1 MLLPRVSGGKK
12 ELRDMQKGNILS
24 KILAVAGTVLTG
36 LPLLAPVLFSA
47 IRFAQ
52 MGRFQL
58 DYLMPAELFPV
69 VLVGGGLLVWA
80 ALRAGLRRRLIA
92 GSAGLAVA
100 GLVFSQGLAVA
111 TGLGSGAIEAV
122 GLWWGLV
129 VALLAVYIL
138 ATVGMAVG
146 GVLLSRDL
154 FRRVV

>member
-1 MLLPRVSGGKK
+1 
-12 ELRDMQKGNILS
+12 MQKGNILS
-24 KILAVAGTVLTG
+24 KILAIAGTVLTG

-69 VLVGGGLLVWA
+69 VLIGGGLLVWA

-100 GLVFSQGLAVA
+100 GLVISQGLAVV
-111 TGLGSGAIEAV
+111 TGLASGAIEAV

-154 FRRVV
+154 FRPEV